1 MAYSLEDFA
10 ADCRQALQ
18 SDDGP
23 GGREMVR
30 QHLQHALRDET
41 FLDTHLG
48 PDVTKERDI
57 LYEDADTGFCIC
69 AHVYGEPKQGH
80 PHDHGPTWAIYGQ
93 AAGETEMTDW
103 RMISPPEGGQPGKVE
118 KVRTYHLKPGDA
130 HVYEAGDIH
139 APYRAAPTK
148 LIRIEGQNTD
158 NVERTPIEAV

>member
-10 ADCRQALQ
+10 ADCRKALQ

-30 QHLQHALRDET
+30 QHLQRALRDET

-48 PDVTKERDI
+48 PDVTKERNI
-57 LYEDADTGFCIC
+57 LYEDADSGFCIC

-93 AAGETEMTDW
+93 AAGKTEMTDW
-103 RMISPPEGGQPGKVE
+103 RMISPPDGGQPGKVE
-118 KVRTYHLKPGDA
+118 KVRTYHLEPGDA

-158 NVERTPIEAV
+158 NIERTLIEAV

>member
-10 ADCRQALQ
+10 ADCRKALQ

-30 QHLQHALRDET
+30 QHLQRALRDDT

-48 PDVTKERDI
+48 PDATKERDI
-57 LYEDADTGFCIC
+57 LYEDADSGFCIC

-93 AAGETEMTDW
+93 AAGKTEMTDW

-118 KVRTYHLKPGDA
+118 KVRTYHLEPGDA

-158 NVERTPIEAV
+158 NIERTPIEAV